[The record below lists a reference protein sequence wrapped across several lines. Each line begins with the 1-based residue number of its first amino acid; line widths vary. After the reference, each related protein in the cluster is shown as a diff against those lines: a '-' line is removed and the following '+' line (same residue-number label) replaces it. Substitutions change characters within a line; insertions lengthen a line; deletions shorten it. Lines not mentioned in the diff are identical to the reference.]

1 MTTEIT
7 TPITTPIAQALSP
20 MQPIFDAIVKA
31 VADRIMKQVLESQ
44 ELETKISLTMDLLLE
59 DKLDIDGDIRSWM
72 RNEFDIGDYSD
83 EISQMFELDESEIK
97 DVIRGMSFTVDVD

>member
-44 ELETKISLTMDLLLE
+44 ELETKISMTMDLLLE
-59 DKLDIDGDIRSWM
+59 DKLDIEGDIRSWM